1 MLQSHFLQLLD
12 SNEIPVFIQ
21 QIMIT
26 HYLGNVL
33 SYENII
39 KSSICGLNCVTS
51 TVGADSNDD
60 YKKIQKKNHNYGNK
74 RN

>member
-1 MLQSHFLQLLD
+1 MKMLQSHFLQLLD

-33 SYENII
+33 SYEN
-39 KSSICGLNCVTS
+39 KATFV
-51 TVGADSNDD
+51 V
-60 YKKIQKKNHNYGNK
+60 
-74 RN
+74 